1 MSFIA
6 RVCPWPLAGLLVGL
20 LAVGLQWVDNLPLGA
35 TGAAAGFI
43 GWARRPTARPSWRA
57 FFFVG
62 LLLGGCL
69 YGLLTHSFRISWA
82 YPGLDAR
89 LGDGLPGI
97 GALGA
102 LGALGLKAVWLV
114 AGGSLIGFGARWAGG
129 CTSGHGI
136 CGIGRLQK
144 GSLLATATFVG
155 TAVVVA
161 NLVWRLG
168 GR

>member
-35 TGAAAGFI
+35 TGAAGGFL
-43 GWARRPTARPSWRA
+43 GWARRPAAGAGWRT

-62 LLLGGCL
+62 MLLGGCL
-69 YGLLTHSFRISWA
+69 YALFTHSFRISWA

-89 LGDGLPGI
+89 LG
-97 GALGA
+97 GALA
-102 LGALGLKAVWLV
+102 PKVTLLL
-114 AGGSLIGFGARWAGG
+114 AGGLLIGFGARWAGG

-136 CGIGRLQK
+136 CGVGRLQA
-144 GSLLATATFVG
+144 GSLLATATFVV
-155 TAVVVA
+155 TAVAVA
-161 NLVWRLG
+161 HLVWGMG